1 MKNLGITIS
10 IILWMIITC
19 FMVITV
25 VGMISFVV
33 TNNKTGNS
41 CWFEI
46 IENLI
51 KKY

>member
-1 MKNLGITIS
+1 MKSLGITIS
-10 IILWMIITC
+10 IILWMIMTC
-19 FMVITV
+19 FMIITV
-25 VGMISFVV
+25 VGMISFAI

-46 IENLI
+46 IGDLI

>member
-1 MKNLGITIS
+1 MKSLGITIS
-10 IILWMIITC
+10 IILWMIMTC
-19 FMVITV
+19 FMIITV
-25 VGMISFVV
+25 VGMISFAI
-33 TNNKTGNS
+33 TDNKTGNS